1 MSLSTKYGNQA
12 GETSFLRELD
22 ELVAY
27 ISEET
32 EANQQEDL
40 IDPAF
45 FIGDIE
51 SAEVEVPTLTSV
63 AEELANS
70 ELDAKTQR
78 QPGLFSNRVEEIK
91 RTNERSTASSTEP
104 DSSDINMDRLI
115 DALVKEHLPKL
126 EAELREKIRA
136 QLEAKK

>member
-12 GETSFLRELD
+12 GETSILRELD
-22 ELVAY
+22 DLVAY

-32 EANQQEDL
+32 EANLQDDL

-51 SAEVEVPTLTSV
+51 SVEAEVPTLTSV
-63 AEELANS
+63 AEDLANN
-70 ELDAKTQR
+70 ELDTKTQR

-91 RTNERSTASSTEP
+91 RTNEQNAASATEP